1 MIALAEVLTGYGI
14 MYQLNSFQPFVV
26 LDKACF
32 RAIMK
37 MRLCNEGG
45 DVGGNDPPGRDSVRR
60 WCSGVYNQKKSIIVF
75 TQKLFGVKT

>member
-14 MYQLNSFQPFVV
+14 MYQLNSIQPFVV
-26 LDKACF
+26 LDKARF

-45 DVGGNDPPGRDSVRR
+45 DVGGNDPLGRYGAGR
-60 WCSGVYNQKKSIIVF
+60 
-75 TQKLFGVKT
+75 